1 MSYGLFKKT
10 KDDENQEIDKISLRW
25 FASTF
30 CVTMARQQKQ
40 PTNQCSEM
48 NKRLCHS
55 TIPSQTMAICFYIHP
70 DRRSNQTSVHSFGL
84 SQVFYSL
91 SDGDLFL
98 FCESIFSFTFSS
110 GCFFLSLCLL
120 FSPCFFY
127 VLLIS
132 IFHAFSSFCFNIFF
146 FISIV
151 LISVFFGA
159 VLWFFRLDIYDDYN
173 MIE

>member
-25 FASTF
+25 FVSTF

-70 DRRSNQTSVHSFGL
+70 DRRSNQTFSTFVWLVIGILLSLMEFYFFFGSRYFHS
-84 SQVFYSL
+84 
-91 SDGDLFL
+91 L
-98 FCESIFSFTFSS
+98 FCQDILFSHSV
-110 GCFFLSLCLL
+110 CFFLHI
-120 FSPCFFY
+120 FFTFY
-127 VLLIS
+127 WFRYSML
-132 IFHAFSSFCFNIFF
+132 FSSFCFNLFSSF
-146 FISIV
+146 QSC
-151 LISVFFGA
+151 
-159 VLWFFRLDIYDDYN
+159 WFQPFLELFCGLLVYIY
-173 MIE
+173 MTITIW

>member
-70 DRRSNQTSVHSFGL
+70 DRRSNQTFSSFGL
-84 SQVFYSL
+84 S
-91 SDGDLFL
+91 
-98 FCESIFSFTFSS
+98 
-110 GCFFLSLCLL
+110 
-120 FSPCFFY
+120 
-127 VLLIS
+127 
-132 IFHAFSSFCFNIFF
+132 
-146 FISIV
+146 
-151 LISVFFGA
+151 
-159 VLWFFRLDIYDDYN
+159 
-173 MIE
+173 

>member
-30 CVTMARQQKQ
+30 CVTMARQQSKQ

-70 DRRSNQTSVHSFGL
+70 DRRSNQRFSVFVWLVIGIL
-84 SQVFYSL
+84 
-91 SDGDLFL
+91 
-98 FCESIFSFTFSS
+98 
-110 GCFFLSLCLL
+110 LSLWWRSISFLGLDIFIHFFVRMFFSLTL
-120 FSPCFFY
+120 FAFFSMFFY

-132 IFHAFSSFCFNIFF
+132 IFHTFSSFCFNIFSSF
-146 FISIV
+146 QSC
-151 LISVFFGA
+151 
-159 VLWFFRLDIYDDYN
+159 WFQSFLELFCGLLD
-173 MIE
+173 